1 MANIHILITMG
12 CGIAAAFLLFFFFHL
27 KMKWSGRR
35 SATLTVLIVWLV
47 YLPLSYL
54 YWPGIDVFAIHF
66 AFFSM
71 TAYGLGIVTYSRQ
84 ARREGGK
91 VKVGWFHWAPA
102 SIVGFFLVLT
112 IVDSNII
119 AIAMKY
125 APGVVAHDFRQK
137 ENQFNEYLQ
146 RLEVQKQRG
155 WTVEGGWQQA
165 PKLNIAEPFEIT
177 VKDKSGVLVS
187 GAVVEASYLSTA
199 DPKQDQTKVILA
211 ETSSGVYTTEATLNV
226 PGQWTIVVN
235 IQRGEE
241 VHEIKGNINIVL
253 DTAAGS

>member
-27 KMKWSGRR
+27 GLKWSGRK

-47 YLPLSYL
+47 YIPLSYL

-71 TAYGLGIVTYSRQ
+71 TAYGLGIVTYSREV
-84 ARREGGK
+84 RRDEAQKKG
-91 VKVGWFHWAPA
+91 GWFHWVPA
-102 SIVGFFLVLT
+102 SIVCFFLVLT

-155 WTVEGGWQQA
+155 WVVDGGWDKT
-165 PKLNIAEPFEIT
+165 PELNKAEPFEIT
-177 VKDKSGVLVS
+177 VTDKDGVLL
-187 GAVVEASYLSTA
+187 ADADVEASYLSTA
-199 DPKQDQTKVILA
+199 DPRQDKKQVTLLEK
-211 ETSSGVYTTEATLNV
+211 SPGVYATEATLNV
-226 PGQWTIVVN
+226 PGQWTIVVT
-235 IQRGEE
+235 IKRGND
-241 VHEIKGNINIVL
+241 VHEIKGNIDIAL
-253 DTAAGS
+253 TSADS

>member
-27 KMKWSGRR
+27 WVKWSGRR
-35 SATLTVLIVWLV
+35 SATLTVLIIWLV
-47 YLPLSYL
+47 YFPLAYL

-71 TAYGLGIVTYSRQ
+71 TAYGLGIVTYSR
-84 ARREGGK
+84 EESSDDGK
-91 VKVGWFHWAPA
+91 KKGGWFHWVPA

-125 APGVVAHDFRQK
+125 APGIVAHDFRQK

-155 WTVEGGWQQA
+155 WVVDGGWEHT
-165 PKLNIAEPFEIT
+165 PKLNNAEPFEIT
-177 VKDKSGVLVS
+177 VKDKD
-187 GAVVEASYLSTA
+187 GALLADAMVEASYLSTA
-199 DPKQDQTKVILA
+199 DPKQDRKKVALT
-211 ETSSGVYTTEATLNV
+211 EKSPGVYATEATLNV
-226 PGQWTIVVN
+226 PGRWTIVVT
-235 IQRGEE
+235 IRRGDD
-241 VHEIKGNINIVL
+241 VHEIKGNVDIEL
-253 DTAAGS
+253 GSAES